1 MVDITVTSD
10 ANLDSPTL
18 VEGLPGVGLVGKIAA
33 DHMKEELEME
43 EYGSVRSEGLPPV
56 SVFEAGNREVKS
68 PVRLFVDEAHDLLA
82 LHSAV
87 PIEVL
92 DEQVF
97 VEELTE
103 WVAEVDATPIYL
115 AGIAE
120 ERDPGD
126 APEVYGIS
134 TGAGGDLL
142 SDAGVEPP
150 TETGLI
156 QGPGG
161 ALLQEAKDRDVDAVG
176 LLVESDPRFPDPQ
189 GAQRIIDRGIEPI
202 AGVEVDTGRLSE
214 EAEDIVSQRE
224 SMMQQMQQ
232 AEERGDQVS
241 TRGMFR

>member
-1 MVDITVTSD
+1 MVEISTRDDID
-10 ANLDSPTL
+10 LDSPTL
-18 VEGLPGVGLVGKIAA
+18 IEGLPGVGLVGKIAA
-33 DHMKEELEME
+33 DHVLDELGLV
-43 EYGSVRSEGLPPV
+43 EYGAIDIDSNPPV
-56 SVFEAGNREVKS
+56 AVFEEDDRDVKS
-68 PVRLFVDEAHDLLA
+68 PMRLFASPEDDLLV
-82 LHSAV
+82 LQSAV
-87 PIEVL
+87 PIEAVSAR
-92 DEQVF
+92 EF
-97 VEELTE
+97 FETFTE
-103 WVAEVDATPIYL
+103 WVADTDVTPIYL

-120 ERDPGD
+120 EREPGD

-134 TGAGGDLL
+134 TGACGDLL

-161 ALLQEAKDRDVDAVG
+161 ALLREAKGRDVDAVG

-202 AGVEVDTGRLSE
+202 AGVEVDTDRLSE